1 MTASAL
7 DWLVFMATTSPVLPQ
22 ANVQPLWLGLSW
34 AAVLA
39 SLCFLATRHLPLAGR
54 VACTLAVA
62 VGVASAW
69 RFSPAFWLGLAF
81 QTPSLS
87 AMALSIGAILVGC
100 LRKLEAGGEATNP
113 LLPSRLL
120 TCWAIAGVVLGWLL
134 MLDTLAMLPVSLYA
148 WGFSVAALGG
158 VLLVLGVPVVCVE
171 GAGSRTVAE
180 SAAMVAAAMVLV
192 VFVLWRLPTGNLWDA
207 LLDPL
212 LWLWLNA
219 WLMRRVWR
227 RFRAWRVPAAIHA

>member
-1 MTASAL
+1 
-7 DWLVFMATTSPVLPQ
+7 
-22 ANVQPLWLGLSW
+22 
-34 AAVLA
+34 
-39 SLCFLATRHLPLAGR
+39 
-54 VACTLAVA
+54 
-62 VGVASAW
+62 
-69 RFSPAFWLGLAF
+69 
-81 QTPSLS
+81 
-87 AMALSIGAILVGC
+87 
-100 LRKLEAGGEATNP
+100 
-113 LLPSRLL
+113 
-120 TCWAIAGVVLGWLL
+120 
-134 MLDTLAMLPVSLYA
+134 MLPVSLYA

-171 GAGSRTVAE
+171 GAGPRTVAE